1 MLTVDNTFDKCVCG
15 GLLGVGYIAVR
26 VGMMAAVHARDCLKG
41 YEIMSMDTKTYVIE
55 LLESYQ
61 KRSKQIEL
69 LHYELSH
76 PARVSAN
83 EMIGAMSLAHGDSTG
98 HSGGH
103 ISDKTLYIA
112 LNYQS
117 KAETANSDATAEVVE
132 HLIELETEQNK
143 LLHYISLL
151 DPREARVIRLFYFEK
166 LSWENIAKKI
176 NVAPRTAHR
185 IKNEAIDALA
195 EMYSFT
201 GIFSMSH

>member
-1 MLTVDNTFDKCVCG
+1 MG
-15 GLLGVGYIAVR
+15 
-26 VGMMAAVHARDCLKG
+26 
-41 YEIMSMDTKTYVIE
+41 MDTKTYVVG

-76 PARVSAN
+76 PAHISAN
-83 EMIGAMSLAHGDSTG
+83 EMIGAMSMAHGDGTG
-98 HSGGH
+98 HSSGH

-112 LNYQS
+112 LNYQC
-117 KAETANSDATAEVVE
+117 KTENANSDATAEVVE
-132 HLIELETEQNK
+132 RLIELETEQNK

-151 DPREARVIRLFYFEK
+151 EPREAQVIRLFYFEK
-166 LSWENIAKKI
+166 LSWEKIAAEV

-201 GIFSMSH
+201 GTFSVSH